1 MPHEPVHASIVYWRR
16 SRWNGARCEPILMT
30 LHEGRLRAR
39 DRAGRELFAVAPGQ
53 VTGRLSRFGTLLLTV
68 GGQAFHLVGRGGA
81 QAPSPTAEQ
90 QRAYTDFRTR
100 HPEPAP
106 TDRPGLVD
114 QLLNGAAAWRMRR
127 WRDALGDAGAGV
139 AR

>member
-1 MPHEPVHASIVYWRR
+1 
-16 SRWNGARCEPILMT
+16 MT
-30 LHEGRLRAR
+30 LHEGRLRSA
-39 DRAGRELFAVAPGQ
+39 DRAGHELFAVAPAQ

-68 GGQAFHLVGRGGA
+68 GGQTFHLVGRGGT

-90 QRAYTDFRTR
+90 QRAYADFQAR

-106 TDRPGLVD
+106 TDRPGVVD
-114 QLLNGAAAWRMRR
+114 QLLNGAAAWRMRH
-127 WRDALGDAGAGV
+127 WRDALHAAGAGL

>member
-1 MPHEPVHASIVYWRR
+1 MPHDPAYGSIVHWRR
-16 SRWNGARCEPILMT
+16 SWWNGARCEPILLT
-30 LHEGRLRAR
+30 LHEGRLRAT
-39 DRAGRELFAVAPGQ
+39 DRAGHELFAVPPGQ
-53 VTGRLSRFGTLLLTV
+53 VAGRLSRFGTLLLDV
-68 GGQAFHLVGRGGA
+68 GGQTFHLVGRGGA

-90 QRAYTDFRTR
+90 QRAYADFRAR

-114 QLLNGAAAWRMRR
+114 QLVNGAAAWRMRR
-127 WRDALGDAGAGV
+127 WRDALRAAGAGV